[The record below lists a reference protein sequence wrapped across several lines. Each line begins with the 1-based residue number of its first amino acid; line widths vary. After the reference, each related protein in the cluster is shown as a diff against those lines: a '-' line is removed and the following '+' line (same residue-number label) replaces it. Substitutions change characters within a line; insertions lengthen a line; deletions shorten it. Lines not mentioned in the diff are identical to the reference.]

1 MKYKDKQDQNKI
13 TKEIS
18 KDTILE
24 YLSENPDFIIKN
36 VDLLNKMFVLKKN
49 NTNVISF
56 EDIRIKSLIDEN
68 NLLKKKLAEI
78 IETAKI
84 NKNIQEKIS
93 KFSNEIISYR
103 NIASLFEYIEKFI
116 ENEFSSISIKIYMI
130 NFSGFSELD
139 KKYFSSESEIKNLIN
154 DIYLDKK
161 PCLVTQ
167 KIVKKY
173 SLEKHINKSN
183 SYVLC
188 PLGIEYPVGIIF
200 VKQKSEM
207 MGIDLQF
214 DLLESLAVTISYSLE
229 QYIQN

>member
-1 MKYKDKQDQNKI
+1 MKYKDKKDQNKI
-13 TKEIS
+13 SKEIA
-18 KDTILE
+18 KEIIIE
-24 YLSENPDFIIKN
+24 YLSKNPDFISKN

-56 EDIRIKSLIDEN
+56 EDIRIKSLINEN
-68 NLLKKKLAEI
+68 KLLKKKLAEI

-103 NIASLFEYIEKFI
+103 SIKSLFKYIEKFI

-139 KKYFSSESEIKNLIN
+139 KKYFSSESEMKNLIN

-161 PCLVTQ
+161 PCLLSQ
-167 KIVKKY
+167 EFIKKY
-173 SLEKHINKSN
+173 SLEKYINVSN

-207 MGIDLQF
+207 MGNDLQF

-229 QYIQN
+229 QYIQI

>member
-13 TKEIS
+13 AKEIS
-18 KDTILE
+18 KDTILQ
-24 YLSENPDFIIKN
+24 YLLENPDFIIKN
-36 VDLLNKMFVLKKN
+36 VDLFNKMFALRKN

-56 EDIRIKSLIDEN
+56 EDIRIKSLINEN
-68 NLLKKKLAEI
+68 NMLKKKLAEI

-103 NIASLFEYIEKFI
+103 KITSLFEFIEKFI

-130 NFSGFSELD
+130 NFSGLSELD
-139 KKYFSSESEIKNLIN
+139 KKYFSGEIKIKNLIN
-154 DIYLDKK
+154 DIYIFKK
-161 PCLVTQ
+161 PCFVTQ
-167 KIVKKY
+167 KIIKKY
-173 SLEKHINKSN
+173 CLEKHINKS
-183 SYVLC
+183 SPYVLC
-188 PLGIEYPVGIIF
+188 PLGIEFPVGIIL

-207 MGIDLQF
+207 MGINLQF
-214 DLLESLAVTISYSLE
+214 DLLESLATTISYSLE

>member
-1 MKYKDKQDQNKI
+1 MKYKDKKDQNKI
-13 TKEIS
+13 SKEIS
-18 KDTILE
+18 KEIIIE
-24 YLSENPDFIIKN
+24 YLSKNPDFISKN

-56 EDIRIKSLIDEN
+56 EDIRIKSLINEN
-68 NLLKKKLAEI
+68 KLLKKKLAEI

-103 NIASLFEYIEKFI
+103 SIKSLFKYIEKFI

-139 KKYFSSESEIKNLIN
+139 KKYFSSESEMKNLIN

-161 PCLVTQ
+161 PCLLSQ
-167 KIVKKY
+167 EFIKKY
-173 SLEKHINKSN
+173 SLEKYINVSN

-207 MGIDLQF
+207 MGNDLQF

-229 QYIQN
+229 QYIQI

>member
-1 MKYKDKQDQNKI
+1 MKYEDKQDQSKI
-13 TKEIS
+13 AKEIS
-18 KDTILE
+18 KNTILE

-56 EDIRIKSLIDEN
+56 EDIRIKSLINEN

-78 IETAKI
+78 IETAKK

-130 NFSGFSELD
+130 NFS
-139 KKYFSSESEIKNLIN
+139 
-154 DIYLDKK
+154 
-161 PCLVTQ
+161 
-167 KIVKKY
+167 
-173 SLEKHINKSN
+173 
-183 SYVLC
+183 
-188 PLGIEYPVGIIF
+188 
-200 VKQKSEM
+200 
-207 MGIDLQF
+207 
-214 DLLESLAVTISYSLE
+214 
-229 QYIQN
+229 

>member
-1 MKYKDKQDQNKI
+1 MKYKDKKDQNKI
-13 TKEIS
+13 SKEIS
-18 KDTILE
+18 KEIIIE
-24 YLSENPDFIIKN
+24 YLSKNPDFISKN

-56 EDIRIKSLIDEN
+56 EDIRIKSLINEN
-68 NLLKKKLAEI
+68 KLLKKKLAEI

-103 NIASLFEYIEKFI
+103 SITSLFKYIEKFI

-139 KKYFSSESEIKNLIN
+139 KKYFSSESEMKNLIN

-161 PCLVTQ
+161 PCLLSQ
-167 KIVKKY
+167 EFIKKY
-173 SLEKHINKSN
+173 SLEKYINVSN

-207 MGIDLQF
+207 MGNDLQF

-229 QYIQN
+229 QYIQI

>member
-1 MKYKDKQDQNKI
+1 MKYKDKKDQNKI
-13 TKEIS
+13 SKKISKEI
-18 KDTILE
+18 IIE
-24 YLSENPDFIIKN
+24 YLSKNPDFISKN

-56 EDIRIKSLIDEN
+56 EDIRIKSLINEN
-68 NLLKKKLAEI
+68 KLLKKKLAEI

-103 NIASLFEYIEKFI
+103 SIKSLFKYIEKFI

-139 KKYFSSESEIKNLIN
+139 KKYFSSESEMKNLIN

-161 PCLVTQ
+161 PCLLSQ
-167 KIVKKY
+167 EFIKKY
-173 SLEKHINKSN
+173 SLEKYINVSN

-207 MGIDLQF
+207 MGNDLQF

-229 QYIQN
+229 QYIQI